1 MAKPPLRR
9 VFLSSTGRDLHD
21 YREAVAAAIHKVDG
35 YHCVRM
41 EDFGARNRTPREHCR
56 QSVETCDVYIGLFGR
71 LYGSLVPG
79 EKLSYTEMEY
89 DTAVEL
95 DLPRLLFLAEEGFP
109 MSESLWKDAQKGI
122 KARDR
127 FHARARED
135 RLAGRFGFGTAAPEQ
150 LAKDVAVALGNL
162 VIEKKS
168 AAPKKRKAPAV
179 ASAPD
184 HAATERTYLAYL
196 ADRYQYLDFKGMG
209 VSGLTVRFPLLDL
222 YVPLK
227 ARPALPEGDRTGMA
241 DLRLAGKRMTD
252 KERAETGKLGQPVP
266 VLALLQKERG
276 LVLLGDPGAGK
287 STFLKALA
295 LLLAA
300 GRGGELGL
308 AGRVPFLV
316 PIAGY
321 AEALAKGSARLDR
334 FIASDFKEHV
344 GDLDVGGLLETT
356 LAAGRALILLD
367 GLDEVRERALQR
379 QVVARVQDFFSL
391 HSQVGNKFVVTSRLV
406 GYREVRP
413 TAQGLVEATLLDF
426 EDEEIEEFLSKWV
439 AVQER
444 MVLGDTRAA
453 AGSAER
459 QRRELAEALA
469 RNPAVR
475 SLAANPLLLT
485 ILALMKRQGVSLP
498 EQRAKLYDTYVRT
511 LLESWN
517 TVRSLRGLPVVERSA
532 ADLLKVLA
540 PLALWIH
547 ESSPGV
553 GLVRRSEVLRQLDTI
568 YREERGLTDSEAAR
582 AAAEAFLRD
591 VNESCLLLERGNGL
605 FGFLHLT
612 FLEYLAGYA
621 LAKLDQQGTETL
633 LQAIAPRVGEPTSR
647 EVLLLAIGHLGAVEE
662 REVSAGA
669 VLRGLVEKTPGPPG
683 EAEALAGWALADLG
697 TTGVRPEIRQCV
709 IDALLAA
716 MRDDARVPARQRAA
730 VGEALAAVG
739 DPRPDV
745 TTIVGMQF
753 CWVPEGKFVMG
764 SQEGEVGSVERE
776 RPQHELKIP
785 YGYWM
790 SRYPVTTAQFREYC
804 AAADFTPGDMGSLR
818 GLENGPVAR
827 VSWREAVGFCR
838 WLGQRAR
845 GEGWLPEGW
854 GVALPSEPEWEKA
867 ARGGIQLLS
876 PPKTVGWDR
885 LVEGVPG
892 ATPVNPSP
900 ARAYPWG
907 GGADPNRASYIE
919 TGIRGPSAV
928 GCFPGGVS
936 PVGCEELSGNV
947 WEWIRSVWGKN
958 WEKPEFGYPYLAS
971 DGRESKDVSE
981 GASVVLRGGSYIYHA
996 SLSRCA
1002 SRYRSV
1008 PYAHVDD
1015 VGFRVVV
1022 RPFFPGP

>member
-1 MAKPPLRR
+1 MAKAPLRR
-9 VFLSSTGRDLHD
+9 VFLSSTGRDLHE
-21 YREAVAAAIHKVDG
+21 YREVVAAAINKVDG
-35 YHCVRM
+35 FHCVRM
-41 EDFGARNRTPREHCR
+41 EDFGARDRTPREHCR
-56 QSVETCDVYIGLFGR
+56 LAVETCDVYVGLFGR

-79 EKLSYTEMEY
+79 EKFSFTEMEY

-95 DLPRLLFLAEEGFP
+95 DLPRLLFFAEEGFP

-150 LAKDVAVALGNL
+150 LAKDVAIALGNL
-162 VIEKKS
+162 VFEKKG
-168 AAPKKRKAPAV
+168 AAPKRRKVPA
-179 ASAPD
+179 ASSPD
-184 HAATERTYLAYL
+184 LAAVERTYLAFL

-227 ARPALPEGDRTGMA
+227 ARPALPEGDRTGMS

-252 KERAETGKLGQPVP
+252 EERAEAGSLGQPAP
-266 VLALLQKERG
+266 VLDLLQKERG

-300 GRGGELGL
+300 GRGDELGL

-321 AEALAKGSARLDR
+321 AETLSKGSARLDH
-334 FIASDFKEHV
+334 FIASDFKERV
-344 GDLDVGGLLETT
+344 SDLDVGGLLASA

-367 GLDEVRERALQR
+367 GLDEVRERSLQ
-379 QVVARVQDFFSL
+379 QKVVARVQDFFSL
-391 HSQVGNKFVVTSRLV
+391 HAQPGNKFVVTSRLV

-426 EDEEIEEFLSKWV
+426 EDEEIEVFLSKWL

-444 MVLGDTRAA
+444 TVLGNTQAA

-459 QRRELAEALA
+459 QRRELAEALE
-469 RNPAVR
+469 RNPTVR

-485 ILALMKRQGVSLP
+485 ILALMKRQGVTLP

-511 LLESWN
+511 LLETWN
-517 TVRSLRGLPVVERSA
+517 TVRSLRDVPVVERSA

-553 GLVRRSEVLRQLDTI
+553 GLVRRSELLRQLERI
-568 YREERGLTDSEAAR
+568 YREERGLAYPEAAKV
-582 AAAEAFLRD
+582 AAEAFLRD

-605 FGFLHLT
+605 YGFLHLT

-621 LAKLDQQGTETL
+621 LAKLDQQGTGAL
-633 LQAIAPRVGEPTSR
+633 LGAIAPRMGEPTWR

-669 VLRGLVEKTPGPPG
+669 VLQGLVEMRPGAPG
-683 EAEALAGWALADLG
+683 EAEELAGRALADLG
-697 TTGVRPEIRQCV
+697 PTGARPEVRETLAE
-709 IDALLAA
+709 ALMVA
-716 MRDDARVPARQRAA
+716 MRDDARVPAPQRAA
-730 VGEALAAVG
+730 VGEALAAIG
-739 DPRPDV
+739 DPRPEV
-745 TTIVGMQF
+745 TTVAGMKF
-753 CWVPEGKFVMG
+753 CWVPPGKFAMG
-764 SQEGEVGSVERE
+764 SSEEDEEADGDEK
-776 RPQHELKIP
+776 PQHEVEIP
-785 YGYWM
+785 YGYWVG
-790 SRYPVTTAQFREYC
+790 RYPVTTAQYREYC
-804 AAADFTPGDMGSLR
+804 EAAQVLPGHVDCLR
-818 GLENGPVAR
+818 GLATGPVGW
-827 VSWREAVGFCR
+827 VSWHEACR
-838 WLGQRAR
+838 LCHWLSEKGRR
-845 GEGWLPEGW
+845 EGWLPEEW
-854 GVALPSEPEWEKA
+854 KVTLPSEAEWEKA
-867 ARGGIQLLS
+867 ARGGARLPAQE
-876 PPKTVGWDR
+876 KTAGWAE
-885 LVEGVPG
+885 LAEGGPG
-892 ATPVNPSP
+892 ATLPNPSP
-900 ARAYPWG
+900 ARAYPWV
-907 GGADPNRASYIE
+907 GGADPNRSSYDE
-919 TGIRGPSAV
+919 TGLGKPSAV

-947 WEWIRSVWGKN
+947 WEWTQSRY
-958 WEKPEFGYPYLAS
+958 EKYPYLPS
-971 DGRESKDVSE
+971 DGRESEDLPE
-981 GASVVLRGGSYIYHA
+981 GALVVLRGGSCVDDA
-996 SLSRCA
+996 RDARCA
-1002 SRYRSV
+1002 SRSRDG
-1008 PYAHVDD
+1008 PLDRGDD
-1015 VGFRVVV
+1015 IGFRVVV
-1022 RPFFPGP
+1022 RPFFPDP